1 MNIDEFLSEYKHI
14 WKTKAAFM
22 SFLRGGIRRALWNR
36 SPIKLEF
43 IHKNRI
49 RIQNPNPRGRVDKVW
64 GAICG
69 VCGGE
74 FPLKDVEVD
83 HRVGNHSL
91 KDLDDLQPFI
101 EAIVCVTEHD
111 LGFVCKPCH
120 KCKSYAEKH
129 GVSFDEAFSQKE
141 ALRLVKEKKDLT
153 WLEDR
158 GIVALRSQKARREQI
173 VEQIIKE
180 RINESPE

>member
-1 MNIDEFLSEYKHI
+1 MNNAPWEEYSHI

-43 IHKNRI
+43 IRKNRI
-49 RIQNPNPRGRVDKVW
+49 RIPNPNPRGRVAEVW

-74 FPLKDVEVD
+74 FLLKDVEVD
-83 HRVGNHSL
+83 HTIGNHSL

-101 EAIVCVTEHD
+101 EGIVCVSEGD
-111 LGFVCKPCH
+111 LSFACKPCH
-120 KCKSYAEKH
+120 KCKTHAEKM
-129 GVSFDEAFSQKE
+129 GISFDEAFAQKE
-141 ALRLVKEKKDLT
+141 AIKILKEKKDLT
-153 WLEDR
+153 WLEER
-158 GIVALRSQKARREQI
+158 GIVPLRSQKARREQI
-173 VEQIIKE
+173 VKQIIKE

>member
-1 MNIDEFLSEYKHI
+1 MTKPWQEYPHI
-14 WKTKAAFM
+14 WKTKASFM

-43 IHKNRI
+43 IRKNRI
-49 RIQNPNPRGRVDKVW
+49 RIPNPNPRGRVDEVW

-74 FPLKDVEVD
+74 FLLKDVEVD

-101 EAIVCVTEHD
+101 EGIVCVSEEA
-111 LGFVCKPCH
+111 LSFVCKPCH
-120 KCKSYAEKH
+120 KCKTHAEKM
-129 GVSFDEAFSQKE
+129 GISFDEALIMKNAIE
-141 ALRLVKEKKDLT
+141 IEKNFDTKS
-153 WLEDR
+153 WLIER
-158 GIVALRSQKARREQI
+158 GITPGKNMKERRK
-173 VEQIIKE
+173 QIIKTLE
-180 RINESPE
+180 GTYGS

>member
-1 MNIDEFLSEYKHI
+1 MTKPWEEYAHI

-43 IHKNRI
+43 IRKNRI
-49 RIQNPNPRGRVDKVW
+49 RIPNQNPRGRADEVW

-69 VCGGE
+69 VCGGK

-83 HRVGNHSL
+83 HTIGNHSL

-101 EAIVCVTEHD
+101 EGIVCVSEED
-111 LGFVCKPCH
+111 LAFVCKPCH
-120 KCKSYAEKH
+120 KCKTHAEKM
-129 GVSFDEAFSQKE
+129 GISFDEALIMKKAIEIEKNFDTKSWLIERGVTPGKNMKE
-141 ALRLVKEKKDLT
+141 
-153 WLEDR
+153 
-158 GIVALRSQKARREQI
+158 RRK
-173 VEQIIKE
+173 QIIKILE
-180 RINESPE
+180 GTYGS

>member
-1 MNIDEFLSEYKHI
+1 MNNPPWEEYAHI
-14 WKTKAAFM
+14 WKTKASFM

-49 RIQNPNPRGRVDKVW
+49 RVPNPNPRGRVDEVW

-83 HRVGNHSL
+83 HRVGNNSL

-101 EAIVCVTEHD
+101 EAIVCVTEQD

-120 KCKSYAEKH
+120 KCKTHAEKM
-129 GVSFDEAFSQKE
+129 GISFDEAFAQKE
-141 ALRLVKEKKDLT
+141 AIKIIKEKKDLT
-153 WLEDR
+153 WLEER
-158 GIVALRSQKARREQI
+158 GIVAMRSQKARREQI
-173 VEQIIKE
+173 VKQIIKE
-180 RINESPE
+180 RTNESPE